1 MYIVKKDG
9 LYLIGYQDMGVAEYV
24 SGEYRKIP
32 TGIYGERKTDAIKLD
47 SKAFAELFGGEII
60 SLRTGRTFK

>member
-24 SGEYRKIP
+24 FGEYRKIL
-32 TGIYGERKTDAIKLD
+32 TGLYGERRKDAIVLD
-47 SKAFAELFGGEII
+47 SRAFAELFGGEVI
-60 SLRTGRTFK
+60 SLRTGRVIK

>member
-32 TGIYGERKTDAIKLD
+32 TGLYGEKRKDAIMLD
-47 SKAFAELFGGEII
+47 SKTFAELFGGEII
-60 SLRTGRTFK
+60 SLRTGRVVK